1 MFTHDVRIAFT
12 PQSTVID
19 LAISKDGI
27 TLAWAEK
34 MGLLNIL
41 VDESKTK
48 SFSIEGEIKGIFFR
62 KKHLYA
68 GDDNFGIRCFNE
80 NLETTWECQINGG
93 ASIIEQCDE
102 FVAVVDNLGRL
113 VIVDYFGKIVSRDLP
128 FTSIINI
135 LRSDLGLIIVQED
148 GSVFCFNGTKI
159 IWNRPARGE
168 VGESITC
175 VGINLS
181 GELIIGREG
190 YALVPGDEEALEIEV
205 WDIKINKLLMR
216 NEIKNRLTKISP
228 ALNSCYLGFDNGSI
242 RKLQTINGVEF
253 QILDVIFNCKFPI
266 KTLNVTDGGIIAGSW
281 FYVHGIMNDGTNWMV
296 EHQGIV
302 QHSAYSKF
310 RGVFYFAGDDQNDYT
325 NIEPI
330 GVIDLSTEL
339 IERDKSEL
347 TEWFDSP
354 NELEPVNAKDIYSED
369 DKFEQLVSNSKS
381 VDGLNDGDFSNL
393 LSALEDDIESM
404 PNQDAVNMSDRDVIL
419 QDLHE
424 EITVSSMPVA
434 SAGEDR
440 TYNAGLDESS
450 IIILDS
456 SNTKGDRNRIV
467 SYSWVDETG
476 REISD
481 LPKLRVKL
489 NKGRYR
495 FELRIIDDEG
505 NSTSDT
511 LQVDVI

>member
-12 PQSTVID
+12 PQSTVVE
-19 LAISKDGI
+19 LAISKDGNF
-27 TLAWAEK
+27 LAWAEK
-34 MGLLNIL
+34 MGLLNIS
-41 VDESKTK
+41 VDGIKTK
-48 SFSIEGEIKGIFFR
+48 SFSIEGEIQGLFFR

-68 GDDNFGIRCFNE
+68 GDDNFGIRCFDE
-80 NLETTWECQINGG
+80 NLEAIWECQINGG
-93 ASIIEQCDE
+93 TSIIEQCDE

-113 VIVDYFGKIVSRDLP
+113 VIVDYLGKIVSNNLP

-148 GSVFCFNGTKI
+148 GSVFCFDGRKI
-159 IWNRPARGE
+159 IWNRPPRGE

-175 VGINLS
+175 VGSNLS
-181 GELIIGREG
+181 GELVIGREG

-205 WDIKINKLLMR
+205 WDIKNNKLLMR

-228 ALNSCYLGFDNGSI
+228 ASNSSFLGFDNGSI
-242 RKLQTINGVEF
+242 RRLQTTDGIEF
-253 QILDVIFNCKFPI
+253 EISDVIFDCKFPV

-302 QHSAYSKF
+302 QYSAYSKF
-310 RGVFYFAGDDQNDYT
+310 RDVFYFAGDDQNDYT

-339 IERDKSEL
+339 IEKDKSEL

-354 NELEPVNAKDIYSED
+354 NAIESVNAEDIYSED
-369 DKFEQLVSNSKS
+369 DKFEQLLSNSNS
-381 VDGLNDGDFSNL
+381 GNDLQDGNLSNL

-404 PNQDAVNMSDRDVIL
+404 PNNDTVDISDRDVIL
-419 QDLHE
+419 EDLHE

-440 TYNAGLDESS
+440 IYDAGLDESS

-456 SNTKGDRNRIV
+456 SETKGDKNRIV

-476 REISD
+476 KEISD

-495 FELRIIDDEG
+495 FELRITDDEG

-511 LQVDVI
+511 VQVDVI